1 MTKIMKRTIVSLF
14 LAFTAIATMSAQQT
28 VVQNKDLDAFST
40 VTIGEKFS
48 FRLKSAPTYS
58 VRIISD
64 ERIAEFVRPVVKNG
78 AFSITLD
85 EKKYPAELKKALKA
99 KGAIEPFLEVE
110 IYAPTVKKLEIKEK
124 AVMLDADD
132 IKVDAFELRASGSSK
147 INRLKVECVNANLSF
162 GGNNQSSIDITVDT
176 KLNILAENSS
186 TSSITQRGGNSIVE
200 SRGSSVLNLNV
211 MVVDVDLETH
221 GGSSIYLSGRA
232 SMLDVEAEGGSTI
245 DAEALEVKEGNFLQS
260 GSSKCHVN
268 VEERIKVNLTGG
280 CMLTFKRKPVIEVE
294 RIVNSTLI
302 KADDPKRK

>member
-1 MTKIMKRTIVSLF
+1 MKRTFVSLI
-14 LAFTAIATMSAQQT
+14 LAFVGIATMSAQQT
-28 VVQNKDLDAFST
+28 VVQNKELDAFST
-40 VTIGEKFS
+40 VTVGEKFT

-64 ERIAEFVRPVVKNG
+64 ERIAEFVHPVVKNG
-78 AFSITLD
+78 TFTITLD

-110 IYAPTVKKLEIKEK
+110 IYAPNVKRLEVKEK

-132 IKVDAFELRASGSSK
+132 MTVDAFELRTAGAAK
-147 INRLKVECVNANLSF
+147 VNRLKVDCVNASLSF
-162 GGNNQSSIDITVDT
+162 GGSSQVNVDVSVDT
-176 KLNILAENSS
+176 KLNIKSENSS
-186 TSSITQRGGNSIVE
+186 VSNVVQTGGNSVVE
-200 SRGSSVLNLNV
+200 SRGSSTLNLKV
-211 MVVDVDLETH
+211 MVVDVDIESH
-221 GGSSIYLSGRA
+221 GGSTTYLSGIA

-245 DAEALEVKEGNFLQS
+245 DAEALEVKEGNFIQS

-268 VEERIKVNLTGG
+268 VEERMKVNLTGG
-280 CMLTFKRKPVIEVE
+280 CMLTFKRKPSIEVE

>member
-1 MTKIMKRTIVSLF
+1 MKRTFVSLI
-14 LAFTAIATMSAQQT
+14 LAFVGIATMSAQQT
-28 VVQNKDLDAFST
+28 VVQNKELDAFST
-40 VTIGEKFS
+40 VTVGEKFT

-64 ERIAEFVRPVVKNG
+64 ERIAEFVHPVVKNG
-78 AFSITLD
+78 AFTITLD

-110 IYAPTVKKLEIKEK
+110 IYAPNVKRLEVKEK

-132 IKVDAFELRASGSSK
+132 MTVDAFELRTAGAAK
-147 INRLKVECVNANLSF
+147 VNRLKVDCVNASLSF
-162 GGNNQSSIDITVDT
+162 GGSSQVNVDVSVDT
-176 KLNILAENSS
+176 KLNIKSENSS
-186 TSSITQRGGNSIVE
+186 VSNVVQTGGNSVVE
-200 SRGSSVLNLNV
+200 SRGSSTLNLKV
-211 MVVDVDLETH
+211 MVVDVDIESH
-221 GGSSIYLSGRA
+221 GGSTTYLSGIA

-245 DAEALEVKEGNFLQS
+245 DAEALEVKEGNFIQS

-268 VEERIKVNLTGG
+268 VEERMKVNLTGG
-280 CMLTFKRKPVIEVE
+280 CMLTFKRKPSIEVE